1 VERARDED
9 VVRGPGDAKPQSAE
23 FDQNDMNITAT
34 GGAAKEAPQD
44 ISHGHAQGPLYK
56 LVVGAI
62 GIVYGDI
69 GTSPIYAFRETF
81 AGHHELKVDQLHI
94 FGVLSLIFW
103 SMMIIVTL
111 KYVTIIMRA
120 DNKGEGG
127 SLALLALINRTLG
140 GKKKWTSGIILL
152 GVFATALFY
161 GDSMITP
168 AVSVL
173 SAVEGL
179 TTVNSGLQPFVVPIA
194 VAILVGL
201 FAIQSRGTARV
212 GLLFGPVMM
221 FYFATLAV
229 LGVIHIMDHPAVI
242 LAMLNPLNAV
252 YFFTSDFMRAFV
264 ALGSVV
270 LAVTGAEALYADMG
284 HFGRKPIRISW
295 IYFVLPA
302 LLLNYMGQGAML
314 LSADPATAL
323 KEVTDPFF
331 YLASEDF
338 RLPLVLL
345 ATAAAIIA
353 SQAVISGAYSVT
365 QQAIQLGFIP
375 RLRIAHTSESAAGQI
390 YIPSVN
396 WALMV
401 MVILLVLTFQSSS
414 NLAAA
419 YGIAVTGAMLIDSI
433 LISVVLRQMWNWNRF
448 VVAGLLALFF
458 TVDFSYLSANLLKIP
473 AGGWFP
479 LLIGAIAFTLLTTWA
494 KGRQLMINRMNEA
507 SLPMEIFIKSAA
519 PSAARVP
526 GTAVFMTSSASG
538 VPHAL
543 LHNLNHNTVLHE
555 RVILLTV
562 WIAEV
567 PSVATEKRLEVKEYG
582 SGFFRVLLRYGF
594 MEEIDV
600 PSSLGQLKGIGD
612 QCKMMDTSF
621 FLARQ
626 TLLPSTSRPGM
637 AIWREKLFA
646 WMLRNAESA
655 MEFFKLPTNRVV
667 ELGSQ
672 VEI

>member
-1 VERARDED
+1 
-9 VVRGPGDAKPQSAE
+9 
-23 FDQNDMNITAT
+23 MNITAT
-34 GGAAKEAPQD
+34 GGAVTEVPQD
-44 ISHGHAQGPLYK
+44 TAHGHAHGPLYK

-81 AGHHELKVDQLHI
+81 AGHHTLIPDRLHI
-94 FGVLSLIFW
+94 YGVLSLIFW

-127 SLALLALINRTLG
+127 SLALLALINRTLS
-140 GKKKWTSGIILL
+140 GKKRWTGGIVML

-168 AVSVL
+168 AISVL

-179 TTVNSGLQPFVVPIA
+179 TTVNAGLEPFVIPIA
-194 VAILVGL
+194 IGILVGL

-212 GLLFGPVMM
+212 GLMFGPVMI
-221 FYFATLAV
+221 FYFVTLAV
-229 LGVIHIMDHPAVI
+229 LGVMHIKNYPAVV
-242 LAMLNPLNAV
+242 LAMFNPLHAV
-252 YFFTSDFMRAFV
+252 HFFTADFVRAFI
-264 ALGSVV
+264 AMGSVV

-302 LLLNYMGQGAML
+302 LLLNYMGQGAMI

-323 KEVTDPFF
+323 AKVKDPFF
-331 YLASEDF
+331 YLAPDQL

-345 ATAAAIIA
+345 ATAATIIA
-353 SQAVISGAYSVT
+353 SQAVISGAFSVT
-365 QQAIQLGFIP
+365 QQAIQLGFVP
-375 RLRIAHTSESAAGQI
+375 RLRITHTSEAAAGQI
-390 YIPSVN
+390 YIPIIN
-396 WALMV
+396 WALMT
-401 MVILLVLTFQSSS
+401 MVIVLVLMFRSSS

-419 YGIAVTGAMLIDSI
+419 YGIAVVGAMTIDTVLIT
-433 LISVVLRQMWNWNRF
+433 VVLRQMWKWNRF
-448 VVAGLLALFF
+448 LVGALLLLFF
-458 TVDFSYLSANLLKIP
+458 TVDFTYLTANLLKIP

-479 LLIGAIAFTLLTTWA
+479 LLVGAIAFTFLTTWA
-494 KGRQLMINRMNEA
+494 KGRQLMISRMNEA

-519 PSAARVP
+519 PSATRVP

-543 LHNLNHNTVLHE
+543 LHNLKHNKVLHE

-562 WIAEV
+562 RIEDV
-567 PSVATEKRLEVKEYG
+567 PYVPQEKRLESKDY
-582 SGFFRVLLRYGF
+582 SAGFYRVILRYGF

-600 PSSLGQLKGIGD
+600 PGALSQLKDIGQ
-612 QCKMMDTSF
+612 QCRMMDTSF

-626 TLLPSTSRPGM
+626 TLLASSRPGM
-637 AIWREKLFA
+637 AIWRERLFA
-646 WMLRNAESA
+646 WMLRNSVSA

>member
-1 VERARDED
+1 
-9 VVRGPGDAKPQSAE
+9 
-23 FDQNDMNITAT
+23 MNVTAT
-34 GGAAKEAPQD
+34 GEAEGAAPQD
-44 ISHGHAQGPLYK
+44 SSQEHAHGGSLTK
-56 LVVGAI
+56 LAVGAI
-62 GIVYGDI
+62 GIVFGDI

-81 AGHHELKVDQLHI
+81 AGHHTLRVDQLHVY
-94 FGVLSLIFW
+94 GVLSLIFW
-103 SMMIIVTL
+103 SMMIIVSL

-127 SLALLALINRTLG
+127 SLALLALINRQLG
-140 GKKKWTSGIILL
+140 GKKRWTAGIVLL
-152 GVFATALFY
+152 GVFATSLFY

-179 TTVNSGLQPFVVPIA
+179 TTVNAGLEPWVIPIA
-194 VAILVGL
+194 VGILVGL
-201 FAIQSRGTARV
+201 FAIQSHGTARV
-212 GLLFGPVMM
+212 GALFGPVML
-221 FYFATLAV
+221 FYFGSIAILGLWHAV
-229 LGVIHIMDHPAVI
+229 GRPEIA
-242 LAMLNPLNAV
+242 LAMLNPWHFV
-252 YFFTSDFMRAFV
+252 QFFIEEPTRAFI

-284 HFGRKPIRISW
+284 HFGRKPIRVSW
-295 IYFVLPA
+295 LYFVLPA
-302 LLLNYMGQGAML
+302 LLFNYMGQGAML
-314 LSADPATAL
+314 MSLTPAQAMETV
-323 KEVTDPFF
+323 KNPFF
-331 YLASEDF
+331 YLAPDML

-353 SQAVISGAYSVT
+353 SQAVISGAFSVT
-365 QQAIQLGFIP
+365 QQAIQLGFVP

-390 YIPSVN
+390 YIPVVN
-396 WALMV
+396 WALMT
-401 MVILLVLTFQSSS
+401 MVILLVIMFGSSS

-419 YGIAVTGAMLIDSI
+419 YGIAVTGAMLIDAV
-433 LISVVLRQMWNWNRF
+433 LISVVLLQLWNWNRF
-448 VVAGLLALFF
+448 VAISLLVLFF
-458 TVDFSYLSANLLKIP
+458 TVDGLYLGANLLKIP

-479 LLIGAIAFTLLTTWA
+479 LFIGAIAFTLLTTWA
-494 KGRQLMINRMNEA
+494 KGRQLLIARMDEA

-519 PSAARVP
+519 SSAARVP

-543 LHNLNHNTVLHE
+543 LHNLKHNKVLHE

-562 WIAEV
+562 RIQDVPYVAE
-567 PSVATEKRLEVKEYG
+567 AKRSETHDYG
-582 SGFFRVLLRYGF
+582 QGFYRLVLHYGF
-594 MEEIDV
+594 MEEINV
-600 PSSLGQLKGIGD
+600 PAELTRLKNCGPA
-612 QCKMMDTSF
+612 CKMMDTSF

-626 TLLPSTSRPGM
+626 TLIASARPGM

>member
-1 VERARDED
+1 MSIDE
-9 VVRGPGDAKPQSAE
+9 
-23 FDQNDMNITAT
+23 T
-34 GGAAKEAPQD
+34 GGAETAAPDQAQG
-44 ISHGHAQGPLYK
+44 GHAQHGPLHK
-56 LVVGAI
+56 MAIAAI

-81 AGHHELKVDQLHI
+81 AGHHTLRPDQLHI
-94 FGVLSLIFW
+94 WGVLSLIFW

-127 SLALLALINRTLG
+127 SLALLALINRQLS
-140 GKKKWTSGIILL
+140 GKKRWTGGIVLM

-168 AVSVL
+168 AVTVL

-179 TTVNSGLQPFVVPIA
+179 TTVSSGLEPFVIPIA
-194 VAILVGL
+194 IGILVAL
-201 FAIQSRGTARV
+201 FAIQSHGTARV
-212 GLLFGPVMM
+212 GAMFGPVML
-221 FYFATLAV
+221 FYFLTLAV
-229 LGVIHIMDHPAVI
+229 LGIIHIVDRPTVI
-242 LAMLNPLNAV
+242 LNMINPLNAV
-252 YFFTSDFMRAFV
+252 YFFADQPVRAFI

-270 LAVTGAEALYADMG
+270 LAVTGSEALYVDMG
-284 HFGRKPIRISW
+284 HFGRKPIRVSW
-295 IYFVLPA
+295 LYFVMPA
-302 LLLNYMGQGAML
+302 LLLNYMGQGAMI
-314 LSADPATAL
+314 LSSGPIDAL
-323 KEVTDPFF
+323 AKVKDPFF
-331 YLASEDF
+331 YLAPDAL

-345 ATAAAIIA
+345 ATAASVIA
-353 SQAVISGAYSVT
+353 SQAVISGAFSVT
-365 QQAIQLGFIP
+365 QQAIQLGFVP
-375 RLRIAHTSESAAGQI
+375 RLRITHTSESAAGQI
-390 YIPSVN
+390 YIPIVN
-396 WALMV
+396 WALMI
-401 MVILLVLTFQSSS
+401 MVILLVVTFQNSS

-419 YGIAVTGAMLIDSI
+419 YGIAVTGAMLIDTV
-433 LISVVLRQMWNWNRF
+433 LIAVVLLYLWKWNR
-448 VVAGLLALFF
+448 VVAIGLVVLFF
-458 TVDFSYLSANLLKIP
+458 FVDFAYLSANLLKVP

-479 LLIGAIAFTLLTTWA
+479 LLVGAIAFTFLTTWA
-494 KGRQLMINRMNEA
+494 KGRQLMIARMNEA

-543 LHNLNHNTVLHE
+543 LHNLKHNKVLHE
-555 RVILLTV
+555 RVLLLTV
-562 WIAEV
+562 RIEDV
-567 PSVATEKRLEVKEYG
+567 PYVMEEKRLETKDYG
-582 SGFFRVLLRYGF
+582 AGFYRVILRYGF

-600 PSSLGQLKGIGD
+600 PSALSQLKEIGPA
-612 QCKMMDTSF
+612 CKMMDTSF

-626 TLLPSTSRPGM
+626 TLLASSRPGM